1 MIDAYGVRDD
11 FPDPDLYGL
20 SKRAVF
26 VVDGERTV
34 TYARAT
40 DDASREPASDEV
52 IAAADDAE

>member
-1 MIDAYGVRDD
+1 VADAYGVRDD
-11 FPDPDLYGL
+11 FPDPGLYGL

-34 TYARAT
+34 TYAWAT
-40 DDASREPASDEV
+40 DNASREPAYDEM